1 MEEQLRVE
9 VLNGSGPV
17 EVLLSGDIDLGTESR
32 LTAVLADLAG
42 RDVIVDLSAV
52 GFIDSTGLTSL
63 LTGHRAITDAGGTLM
78 LRQALRDGC
87 PAARGHRGRHR
98 PQDHRLRA
106 DHPAPG
112 PRATASGGGS
122 GGRGQGC

>member
-1 MEEQLRVE
+1 MPEASDRGAGGLEEQLRVE

-32 LTAVLADLAG
+32 LTAALADLAG

-63 LTGHRAITDAGGTLM
+63 LTGHRAITDAGGTLV
-78 LRQALRDGC
+78 LRKPSAM
-87 PAARGHRGRHR
+87 AAR
-98 PQDHRLRA
+98 LLA
-106 DHPAPG
+106 V
-112 PRATASGGGS
+112 TAVDTVLKITD
-122 GGRGQGC
+122 